1 MSRNSRRSRRSRR
14 SSGYHCTSSGRSCG
28 SRSRSRA
35 RIHKRNTYLW
45 VRRRA
50 CRSCKVRLGSMS
62 KYGVRGN
69 VMTIRSKISK
79 SIRTVSLTT
88 AKELLGLVTTMRR
101 RATRMGGT
109 ATSSPIYL
117 LPSIQIRSTLYTIMD
132 TLNGLNNIC
141 RQRWVPE
148 VLP

>member
-1 MSRNSRRSRRSRR
+1 
-14 SSGYHCTSSGRSCG
+14 
-28 SRSRSRA
+28 
-35 RIHKRNTYLW
+35 
-45 VRRRA
+45 
-50 CRSCKVRLGSMS
+50 
-62 KYGVRGN
+62 
-69 VMTIRSKISK
+69 MTIRSKISK
-79 SIRTVSLTT
+79 SIRTMSLTT
-88 AKELLGLVTTMRR
+88 GKELLGLVTTMGR